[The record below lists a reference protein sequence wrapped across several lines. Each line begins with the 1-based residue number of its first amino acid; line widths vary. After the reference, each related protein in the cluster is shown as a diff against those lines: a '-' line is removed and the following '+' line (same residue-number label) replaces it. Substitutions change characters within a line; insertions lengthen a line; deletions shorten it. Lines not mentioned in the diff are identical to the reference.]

1 MNDLKFEGGK
11 KGEGHLDRSCEKRKA
26 VTLSKKE
33 TNNLHEMERRKSKRI
48 YHTILAKIQGEGRG
62 GRRNKQL
69 PDDLKENE

>member
-1 MNDLKFEGGK
+1 LTGEKN
-11 KGEGHLDRSCEKRKA
+11 GEGYLDRSCAKRKA

-33 TNNLHEMERRKSKRI
+33 TNNLQELERRKPKRI